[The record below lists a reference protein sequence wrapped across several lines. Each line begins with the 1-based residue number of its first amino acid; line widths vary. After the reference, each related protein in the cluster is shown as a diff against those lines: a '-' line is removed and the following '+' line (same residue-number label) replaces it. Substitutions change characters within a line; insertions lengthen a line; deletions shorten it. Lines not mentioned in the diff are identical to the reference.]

1 MSLKRQVASG
11 LFWVALSQMIARGL
25 SFLAMLILAKLL
37 TPAIF
42 GLVGM
47 ASLAIAALQYFQ
59 DIGFGAALIYRQED
73 VQEASQTAFITVI
86 SSSLLIYLVAVLSAP
101 WVAAFFRQPEVAP
114 VLRVLAITVP
124 LSSLGRVPFSLLSRA
139 LDFRRKI
146 IPELAASIAGGIVS
160 IVLAFRGAGAWS
172 LVWGELARSS
182 TATVLVWLVS
192 SWRPQWRFDRHQA
205 RQLFAYGKHITG
217 SQTLIFLIT
226 NVDDAI
232 VGRYAGQ
239 AALGFYQFAYKI
251 SNTPAT
257 QITQVLSQVMFPAF
271 SRLAG
276 EKAGQ
281 ARARYY
287 LTVVRYVSWIT
298 LPIAAATILF
308 APEFVMALYGETWAP
323 VILPLQ
329 LLAGYGLIRS
339 IAANM
344 GSIFRAMGKPQW
356 LTYIA
361 AWRLTTMLVFLYPV
375 TMRWGIAGVSAL
387 SLVVAVVDFVISASL
402 VGRLVTAPWSAYAK
416 MLVPTGLMALAAG
429 LFSRWLYPCLPLARS
444 AFNLLAAGVLLVIV
458 YAGLLWLTDRELRVT
473 IQKGIQQARR
483 LLSQRPVASAAI
495 METPQV
501 GNGE

>member
-1 MSLKRQVASG
+1 
-11 LFWVALSQMIARGL
+11 
-25 SFLAMLILAKLL
+25 
-37 TPAIF
+37 
-42 GLVGM
+42 
-47 ASLAIAALQYFQ
+47 
-59 DIGFGAALIYRQED
+59 
-73 VQEASQTAFITVI
+73 
-86 SSSLLIYLVAVLSAP
+86 
-101 WVAAFFRQPEVAP
+101 
-114 VLRVLAITVP
+114 
-124 LSSLGRVPFSLLSRA
+124 
-139 LDFRRKI
+139 
-146 IPELAASIAGGIVS
+146 
-160 IVLAFRGAGAWS
+160 
-172 LVWGELARSS
+172 
-182 TATVLVWLVS
+182 
-192 SWRPQWRFDRHQA
+192 
-205 RQLFAYGKHITG
+205 
-217 SQTLIFLIT
+217 
-226 NVDDAI
+226 
-232 VGRYAGQ
+232 
-239 AALGFYQFAYKI
+239 
-251 SNTPAT
+251 
-257 QITQVLSQVMFPAF
+257 F

-402 VGRLVTAPWSAYAK
+402 VGRLVTAPW
-416 MLVPTGLMALAAG
+416 
-429 LFSRWLYPCLPLARS
+429 F
-444 AFNLLAAGVLLVIV
+444 V